1 MFSKAIKDLCSRNS
15 LALLAFLTGPVE
27 AGSFA
32 ARSVLFGD
40 LALLV
45 TRVLDMLLHHVLP
58 LVVKVVGL
66 PDMMSGYVFGIVKL
80 EVL

>member
-1 MFSKAIKDLCSRNS
+1 M
-15 LALLAFLTGPVE
+15 ALLAFFTGPVE
-27 AGSFA
+27 AASFA

-40 LALLV
+40 PVLLV

-58 LVVKVVGL
+58 LVVDVVGL
-66 PDMMSGYVFGIVKL
+66 PDMMLGIVFGIVIL